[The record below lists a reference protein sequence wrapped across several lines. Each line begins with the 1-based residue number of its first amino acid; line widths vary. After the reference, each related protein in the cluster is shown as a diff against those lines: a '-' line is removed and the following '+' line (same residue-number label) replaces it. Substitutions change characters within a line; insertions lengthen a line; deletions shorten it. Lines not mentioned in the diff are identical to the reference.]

1 MILIAI
7 LIVDSVDT
15 NIHSDLDIKVE
26 SNVDTLVERNA
37 DSNVDSNVDSNAD
50 RDVDSN
56 GSIVIQVSLPVA
68 IYIILFNILLYSLY
82 DRPRHV
88 FVR

>member
-7 LIVDSVDT
+7 LIEDSVDT

-37 DSNVDSNVDSNAD
+37 DSNVDSNAD

-68 IYIILFNILLYSLY
+68 IYIILFNILLYYLY